1 VPGAN
6 AGTGGKVRATDV
18 HQVRCFVTVAE
29 EAHFGRAA
37 ERLHLTPSPVSRAV
51 KELERELGAALFIR
65 RYHQVE
71 LTPAGEQVLT
81 AARVLLADFDAL
93 RDLAGA
99 VSRRAPRVIHIG
111 GTHLAPP
118 ALFDRVIG
126 LAEELAGVR
135 PVDIHVASSAEL
147 LPEVESGAIEL
158 ALVHLPADRPGLDS
172 LTLARYQFL
181 VAMRSDDP
189 LAAAGAVRLAEIT
202 DRTFAITSP
211 KVHPLAMNR
220 MHQYL
225 ADAGITKLHRL
236 ADNDT
241 ALLASYVRRGHSL
254 ALTLSP
260 ASGGASRVFDD
271 PAFALVPLRDDGLE
285 FTVGVAWRRDR
296 AESDDDVAG
305 LVRAV
310 RRAWPDGPGLI

>member
-1 VPGAN
+1 VPAV
-6 AGTGGKVRATDV
+6 TGDGKVMATDV

-29 EAHFGRAA
+29 ESHFGRAA

-51 KELERELGAALFIR
+51 KELERELGAELFIR

-71 LTPAGEQVLT
+71 LTAAGEQLL
-81 AARVLLADFDAL
+81 ARARALLADFDDL
-93 RDLAGA
+93 RTVAGA
-99 VSRRAPRVIHIG
+99 ISRRAPRVIHIG

-118 ALFDRVIG
+118 ALFDKVVE
-126 LAEELAGVR
+126 LAEELAGAR

-158 ALVHLPADRPGLDS
+158 ALVHLPLDRPGLDS
-172 LTLARYQFL
+172 LTVARYQFL
-181 VAMRSDDP
+181 IAMRCDDP
-189 LAAAGAVRLAEIT
+189 LAGAAGLRLADVT

-211 KVHPLAMNR
+211 RVHPLAMNR
-220 MHQYL
+220 MHRYL
-225 ADAGITKLHRL
+225 ADSGITRLHRL

-241 ALLASYVRRGHSL
+241 ALLASYVRRSHSL
-254 ALTLSP
+254 ALTLAP

-271 PAFALVPLRDDGLE
+271 PAFALVPLQDDGLE

-296 AESDDDVAG
+296 AESDGDVAA
-305 LVRAV
+305 LVAAA
-310 RRAWPDGPGLI
+310 RRTWPDGPDLI

>member
-1 VPGAN
+1 MPGAN

-225 ADAGITKLHRL
+225 ADAGITRLHRL

-296 AESDDDVAG
+296 AESDDDVAD

-310 RRAWPDGPGLI
+310 RGAWPDGPDLI

>member
-1 VPGAN
+1 M
-6 AGTGGKVRATDV
+6 ATDV
-18 HQVRCFVTVAE
+18 HQVRCFVAVAE
-29 EAHFGRAA
+29 ESHFGRAA

-51 KELERELGAALFIR
+51 KDLERELGAELFIR

-81 AARVLLADFDAL
+81 RARALLADFDEL
-93 RDLAGA
+93 RNVARA
-99 VSRRAPRVIHIG
+99 VARRAPRVIHIG

-118 ALFDRVIG
+118 ALFDKVVD
-126 LAEELAGVR
+126 LAEELAGAR

-147 LPEVESGAIEL
+147 LPEIESGAIEL
-158 ALVHLPADRPGLDS
+158 ALVHLPLDRPGLDG
-172 LTLARYQFL
+172 LTVARYQFL
-181 VAMRSDDP
+181 IAMRADDP
-189 LAAAGAVRLAEIT
+189 LAGAPGLRLADVT

-225 ADAGITKLHRL
+225 ADSGITKLHRL

-241 ALLASYVRRGHSL
+241 ALLASYVRRSHSL
-254 ALTLSP
+254 ALTLAP

-296 AESDDDVAG
+296 AESDADVAA
-305 LVRAV
+305 LVAAA
-310 RRAWPDGPGLI
+310 RRTWPDGPDLI

>member
-1 VPGAN
+1 M
-6 AGTGGKVRATDV
+6 ATDV
-18 HQVRCFVTVAE
+18 HQVRCFVAVAE
-29 EAHFGRAA
+29 ESHFGRAA

-51 KELERELGAALFIR
+51 KELERELGAELFIR

-71 LTPAGEQVLT
+71 LTPAGEQLLT
-81 AARVLLADFDAL
+81 RARALLADFDDL
-93 RDLAGA
+93 RNIARA
-99 VSRRAPRVIHIG
+99 ASARAPRVIHIG

-118 ALFDRVIG
+118 ALFDRVVD
-126 LAEELAGVR
+126 LAEELAGTR

-158 ALVHLPADRPGLDS
+158 ALVHLPLDRPGLDS
-172 LTLARYQFL
+172 LTIARYQFL

-189 LAAAGAVRLAEIT
+189 LAAAPGLRLADVT

-220 MHQYL
+220 MHRYL
-225 ADAGITKLHRL
+225 ADAGITRLHRL

-241 ALLASYVRRGHSL
+241 ALLASYVRRSHSL
-254 ALTLSP
+254 ALTLAP

-271 PAFALVPLRDDGLE
+271 PAFALVPLHDDGLE

-296 AESDDDVAG
+296 AESDDDVAA
-305 LVRAV
+305 LVAGA
-310 RRAWPDGPGLI
+310 RRSWPHGPDMI